1 MIQRDLNH
9 TVETILEPL
18 GRNEINLYQL
28 FDGFVA
34 FLLSSG
40 LSIPSIRLYVAA
52 SRSYFAYHDID
63 IIPSKF
69 KRKVRM
75 PKLYREDEQPIDA
88 EDIRKILLSCNNR
101 RMKAYL
107 LVLAS
112 GAMRATEALSMRV
125 KDCDFSVSPTK
136 IHIRKEYAKT
146 RVGRDIYI
154 SDEATQYLKQWMDWK
169 YRDKGN
175 EWTKNKDPGDLVF
188 SVYNTINE
196 PDPRHLYV
204 KVLLEFEKLLGLV
217 GLNERKE
224 EGRKLRRKVTLHSFR
239 RHAKGVISNQ
249 TNSDYS
255 EWYLGHSK
263 SPYFSIKEAEKRKLY
278 ADKVMRYLTFLDYST
293 LEAVGKS
300 IEAKLSEREKEIKM
314 LRQKDSMNSEA
325 IANMS
330 DQLLTISSRLE
341 DLEKSK

>member
-52 SRSYFAYHDID
+52 MRSYFAYHDID
-63 IIPSKF
+63 VIPSKF

-112 GAMRATEALSMRV
+112 GAMRATGG
-125 KDCDFSVSPTK
+125 
-136 IHIRKEYAKT
+136 
-146 RVGRDIYI
+146 VGY
-154 SDEATQYLKQWMDWK
+154 T
-169 YRDKGN
+169 G
-175 EWTKNKDPGDLVF
+175 
-188 SVYNTINE
+188 
-196 PDPRHLYV
+196 
-204 KVLLEFEKLLGLV
+204 
-217 GLNERKE
+217 
-224 EGRKLRRKVTLHSFR
+224 
-239 RHAKGVISNQ
+239 
-249 TNSDYS
+249 
-255 EWYLGHSK
+255 
-263 SPYFSIKEAEKRKLY
+263 KRL
-278 ADKVMRYLTFLDYST
+278 
-293 LEAVGKS
+293 
-300 IEAKLSEREKEIKM
+300 
-314 LRQKDSMNSEA
+314 
-325 IANMS
+325 
-330 DQLLTISSRLE
+330 
-341 DLEKSK
+341 